1 MTQAQN
7 IKGLFSSSILAEDV
21 LSGTVALMP
30 ETSSALVGSKF
41 KPSPAKPAT
50 EWAAPLTGKSAGTV
64 TVNNS
69 ILSKTLTD
77 LMPKELVSGLPRP
90 TVSTL
95 TFKDLKFSLT
105 DFQKA
110 MDALCYDKMQPYQ
123 KNFFREMYEMSPPL
137 INDDMIDALKLNYSA
152 TGRLRTS
159 VPSSTTQ
166 FSITS
171 AMMAAD
177 PDACEVCNGS
187 GKLNGEECW
196 HCEGEGLDPTK

>member
-21 LSGTVALMP
+21 LNGTVALMP

-50 EWAAPLTGKSAGTV
+50 EWVAPLTGKSAGTV

-77 LMPKELVSGLPRP
+77 LMPKELASELPRP
-90 TVSTL
+90 TVSVL
-95 TFKDLKFSLT
+95 TFKDLEFSLT

-110 MDALCYDKMQPYQ
+110 MDALCYDKLQPYQ
-123 KNFFREMYEMSPPL
+123 KNFFREMSPR
-137 INDDMIDALKLNYSA
+137 IHDDMIDSFKVSYSA

-159 VPSSTTQ
+159 VPSSVTQ
-166 FSITS
+166 YSITS
-171 AMMAAD
+171 EMMAAD
-177 PDACEVCNGS
+177 PDACEVCKGS

-196 HCEGEGLDPTK
+196 HCEGEGLDPTR

>member
-21 LSGTVALMP
+21 LNGTVALMP
-30 ETSSALVGSKF
+30 ETSSVLVGSKF

-77 LMPKELVSGLPRP
+77 LLPKELVSELPRP
-90 TVSTL
+90 TVSVL
-95 TFKDLKFSLT
+95 TFKDLEFSLT

-110 MDALCYDKMQPYQ
+110 MDALCYDKLQPYQ
-123 KNFFREMYEMSPPL
+123 KNFFREMSQRIYDDDTIKL
-137 INDDMIDALKLNYSA
+137 IYSE

-159 VPSSTTQ
+159 VTSPTTQ

-171 AMMAAD
+171 NMMAAD
-177 PDACEVCNGS
+177 PDACEVCKGA
-187 GKLNGEECW
+187 GYLNGDECW
-196 HCEGEGLDPTK
+196 HCEGEGIDPTR

>member
-21 LSGTVALMP
+21 LNGTVALMP
-30 ETSSALVGSKF
+30 ETSSVLVGLKF

-50 EWAAPLTGKSAGTV
+50 EWVAPLTGKSAGTV

-90 TVSTL
+90 TASVL
-95 TFKDLKFSLT
+95 TFKDLEFSLT

-110 MDALCYDKMQPYQ
+110 VDALCYDKLQPYQ
-123 KNFFREMYEMSPPL
+123 KNFFREMYQMSPR
-137 INDDMIDALKLNYSA
+137 IHDDMIDSFKVSYSA

-159 VPSSTTQ
+159 VPSSVTQ
-166 FSITS
+166 YSITS
-171 AMMAAD
+171 EMMAAD
-177 PDACEVCNGS
+177 PDACEVCKGS
-187 GKLNGEECW
+187 GNLNGEECW
-196 HCEGEGLDPTK
+196 HCEGEGLDPTR